1 MTSDAFNAAARLF
14 VRHETQYEAAVEVHP
29 DHVEQFRLSFPD
41 TQSDMAVIDVSK
53 GGLGLRSPIFMPKN
67 LRVTLTIANFGA
79 VKGKQGLTLKIRS
92 VVRRCDMLDH
102 RPTYQLGL
110 QFVDPAGRDE
120 QLLVAAVMKEKAG
133 GEKPMPGENPTAK
146 GAAHVS

>member
-1 MTSDAFNAAARLF
+1 MNTDAISAAARLF
-14 VRHETQYEAAVEVHP
+14 VRHETRYEAGVEVHP

-67 LRVTLTIANFGA
+67 LRVILTIADFNA
-79 VKGKQGLTLKIRS
+79 VEGKHGMTLKIRA
-92 VVRRCDMLDH
+92 VIRRCIMLDH
-102 RPTYQLGL
+102 KPTYQLGL

-120 QLLVAAVMKEKAG
+120 QLLVAAVTREKAEKEKAASG
-133 GEKPMPGENPTAK
+133 GEKRAT
-146 GAAHVS
+146 